1 MEIVQ
6 MFKMLGKG
14 KGKKKGE
21 GSSRSTYSRSSR
33 EVDAT
38 GDTPSSLF
46 MVLDLILFQLCL
58 IDNCFYLD
66 IVSIRR
72 PPHLAGRG

>member
-1 MEIVQ
+1 

-21 GSSRSTYSRSSR
+21 GSFRSTYSRSSR
-33 EVDAT
+33 EADAT

-46 MVLDLILFQLCL
+46 ILF
-58 IDNCFYLD
+58 
-66 IVSIRR
+66 
-72 PPHLAGRG
+72 